1 MVLADRLG
9 LFVCDPGNRVF
20 LFYIRNNHPESVRL
34 VIKTFVVIRQITT
47 LSPLNK
53 TPVRRKIKIKKTT
66 GGCMIDNIIEQILA
80 MNEEDTKKVSM
91 FLDNLTSD
99 AQVTNS

>member
-1 MVLADRLG
+1 
-9 LFVCDPGNRVF
+9 
-20 LFYIRNNHPESVRL
+20 
-34 VIKTFVVIRQITT
+34 
-47 LSPLNK
+47 
-53 TPVRRKIKIKKTT
+53 
-66 GGCMIDNIIEQILA
+66 MIDNIIEQILA